1 MKVHEL
7 IKKLQE
13 CDQDLP
19 IFIWRNDGE
28 LFDFDIDDQI
38 SDRVD
43 INILKEE
50 KYTYNE
56 KQMQWVLRGILS
68 TNAWENI
75 DELVEQYDLQRDE
88 LRERNLDDYRG
99 DDPTPSKDEVLDS
112 LFKYFTEDAKEG
124 EMRKLWYEINQYIE
138 KEKQA

>member
-1 MKVHEL
+1 MNDLV
-7 IKKLQE
+7 KLTIDYGDGHYKEIETMVVTKESNAYATMLAYAEQ
-13 CDQDLP
+13 
-19 IFIWRNDGE
+19 NDYA
-28 LFDFDIDDQI
+28 IA
-38 SDRVD
+38 
-43 INILKEE
+43 EE
-50 KYTYNE
+50 PYYNE

-68 TNAWENI
+68 TNAWEDI

-112 LFKYFTEDAKEG
+112 LFKYFAEDASEEQKC
-124 EMRKLWYEINQYIE
+124 KLWYEINQYIE

>member
-1 MKVHEL
+1 MN
-7 IKKLQE
+7 
-13 CDQDLP
+13 DLVQLT
-19 IFIWRNDGE
+19 IDYGDGHYKEIETMVVTKESNAYATMLAYAEQNDYA
-28 LFDFDIDDQI
+28 IA
-38 SDRVD
+38 
-43 INILKEE
+43 EE
-50 KYTYNE
+50 PYYNE
-56 KQMQWVLRGILS
+56 KHMQWVLRGILS

-99 DDPTPSKDEVLDS
+99 DDPTPSKDEVLDKV
-112 LFKYFTEDAKEG
+112 FEYFTEDAKEG

>member
-68 TNAWENI
+68 TNAWEQI
-75 DELVEQYDLQRDE
+75 DSLYDAYPERRDD
-88 LRERNLDDYRG
+88 LSVDDYK
-99 DDPTPSKDEVLDS
+99 PSRDEVLDKV
-112 LFKYFTEDAKEG
+112 FEYFTDDAKEG
-124 EMRKLWYEINQYIE
+124 EMRNLWLEINQYIE